1 MAYQP
6 LPTPKSLRAAADAT
20 AARGEP
26 LVVMVTLRGCVY
38 CELVRNSYL
47 HPLMREGRLIA
58 VQIDFQDKTT
68 PIQDFAGRTTTPATL
83 VDEWKVRL
91 TPTVFFFG
99 PDGRELAERLEGV
112 TSTDFYGSYLD
123 DRLDTARSKLKM

>member
-6 LPTPKSLRAAADAT
+6 LPTPRSLRAAA
-20 AARGEP
+20 AAAAEHGHP
-26 LVVMVTLRGCVY
+26 LLVMATLRGCVF

-58 VQIDFQDKTT
+58 VQLDIQDKAATV
-68 PIQDFAGRTTTPATL
+68 QDFAGRTTTPAALT
-83 VDEWKVRL
+83 DDWKVRV

-112 TSTDFYGSYLD
+112 SSTDFYGNYLE
-123 DRLDTARSKLKM
+123 DRLETARQALKR

>member
-6 LPTPKSLRAAADAT
+6 LPTPKSLRAAVEAT

-58 VQIDFQDKTT
+58 VQIDFQDKAT
-68 PIQDFAGRTTTPATL
+68 PIQDFGGHTTTPAAL
-83 VDEWKVRL
+83 ADEWKVRV

-99 PDGRELAERLEGV
+99 PDGRELAGRLDGV
-112 TSTDFYGSYLD
+112 SSTDFYGSYLEE
-123 DRLDTARSKLKM
+123 RLETARRALKK

>member
-47 HPLMREGRLIA
+47 LPLMREGRLIA
-58 VQIDFQDKTT
+58 VQIDFQDKVT
-68 PIQDFAGRTTTPATL
+68 PIQDFGGRTTTPAVL

-123 DRLDTARSKLKM
+123 DRLDTARSKLKK

>member
-6 LPTPKSLRAAADAT
+6 LPTPKSLRAAVDAA

-68 PIQDFAGRTTTPATL
+68 PIQDFGGRTTTPAAL

-99 PDGRELAERLEGV
+99 LDGRELAERLEGV

-123 DRLDTARSKLKM
+123 ERLETARSKLKK

>member
-6 LPTPKSLRAAADAT
+6 LPTPKSLRATVDAT

-26 LVVMVTLRGCVY
+26 LVVMITLRGCVY

-58 VQIDFQDKTT
+58 IQLDLQDKATA
-68 PIQDFAGRTTTPATL
+68 IQDFGGTTTTPAAL
-83 VDEWKVRL
+83 AEAWKVRL

-99 PDGRELAERLEGV
+99 PEGRELAERLDGV

-123 DRLDTARSKLKM
+123 DRLDTARRNLKK

>member
-1 MAYQP
+1 MAYQA
-6 LPTPKSLRAAADAT
+6 LPTPKSLRATADAT

-26 LVVMVTLRGCVY
+26 LVVMITLRGCVY

-58 VQIDFQDKTT
+58 VQLDFQDKATA
-68 PIQDFAGRTTTPATL
+68 IQDFGGRTTTPAAL
-83 VDEWKVRL
+83 AEEWRVRL

-99 PDGRELAERLEGV
+99 PEGQELAERLEGM
-112 TSTDFYGSYLD
+112 SSADFYGSYLD
-123 DRLDTARSKLKM
+123 DRLEKARKALKR

>member
-83 VDEWKVRL
+83 VDEWEVRL

-123 DRLDTARSKLKM
+123 DRLDTARSKLKK

>member
-20 AARGEP
+20 AARGGP
-26 LVVMVTLRGCVY
+26 LVVMITLRGCVY

-58 VQIDFQDKTT
+58 VQLDLQDKATA
-68 PIQDFAGRTTTPATL
+68 IQDFGGRTTTPAAL
-83 VDEWKVRL
+83 AEEWRVRL
-91 TPTVFFFG
+91 TPTVLFFG
-99 PDGRELAERLEGV
+99 PEGRELAERLEGV

-123 DRLDTARSKLKM
+123 DRLESARRRLKK

>member
-6 LPTPKSLRAAADAT
+6 LPTPKSLRATAVAA

-38 CELVRNSYL
+38 CDLVRNSYL

-58 VQIDFQDKTT
+58 VQLDFQDKANA
-68 PIQDFAGRTTTPATL
+68 IQDFGGRTTTPAAL
-83 VDEWKVRL
+83 AEEWKVRM
-91 TPTVFFFG
+91 TPTVMFFG
-99 PDGRELAERLEGV
+99 PDGRERAERLEGV
-112 TSTDFYGSYLD
+112 SSADFYGEYLNQ
-123 DRLDTARSKLKM
+123 RLDAARQGLKK